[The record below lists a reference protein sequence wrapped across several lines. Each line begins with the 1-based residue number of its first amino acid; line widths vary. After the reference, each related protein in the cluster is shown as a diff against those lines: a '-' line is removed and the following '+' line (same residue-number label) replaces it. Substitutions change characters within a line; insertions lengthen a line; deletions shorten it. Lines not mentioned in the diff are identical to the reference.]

1 MATIL
6 NDAAYMALPMN
17 IKRGNPIPLDT
28 TAVWYNKTE
37 LENYAKTG
45 ATAYVGQVLTLV
57 AGGKCEAYMISNEAG
72 TLVKLAQT
80 TASGDLASDVANL
93 QTQVEGLVE
102 KVGSAAAGDTAA
114 SGLYKLIA
122 DVEAVAKARLESVE
136 AGDNSVTIAG
146 SATKPSVAV
155 KISEAVG
162 NALSLANDGLKV
174 EIPEVKVPK
183 YSLVKDETAAAGDVA
198 TYHLTKDG
206 VNEGVAINIP
216 KDLVVASGSVET
228 FVTGKLPEGVTEAGT
243 YIQLNLA
250 NNDKP
255 LYINVGKLI
264 EYVTGGSGENDAI
277 QINVSSDTHKVTAN
291 VKNGSL
297 TKEMLAAGI
306 VTSLGKADSAVQTV
320 AAGETNG
327 TIKVDGTEIAVAGL
341 KDAAFATVK
350 SINDTAQGYVDTAKA
365 ALEGNDAT
373 DNENSATIVG
383 AKKYADKVAK
393 TASDNASTALS
404 NKIAELKNTDEAVAN
419 QFVTAVKEANGVVT
433 VKRKALVAEDIPEL
447 GQSKISGLTD
457 ALNAKQD
464 TIAFDGEYSAQ
475 NKAATVST
483 VNSAAAAVVGTDK
496 DIDTSDTVKGAKKYA
511 DSKASA
517 TINEAKA
524 YVDGLIAGDSGITKR
539 VETLEGKVDVD
550 KVSTAI
556 ATAKSGAEDTAAAD
570 AAAKVKA
577 AKTAILGESATGVD
591 FDKTVKEVYDLASS
605 KTTMA
610 EVEAKG
616 YAVKADT
623 DSAIADAK
631 KAGTDAAAAA
641 AAAKKA
647 ADAAQAA
654 ADAKVASVKAADKS
668 VTIGGTDTEPTVKVA
683 ISATAGNALALDTDG
698 LKVTIPA
705 AAEYSIVKDAN
716 AVDGYA
722 ATYRLTKGG
731 ENVGA
736 AINIPK
742 DMVVKSGSVEINPEG
757 KAAGTYLVLVLANA
771 TEDKVYIPVD
781 SLIEYVTSGSS
792 AEDMVV
798 VAVDEITHKVTATI
812 TNGTITKEK
821 LHADVQTA
829 LNKANSAIQTA
840 DLAPYAKSA
849 DVENT
854 YVKKNGTDR
863 LFTAAEATKLA
874 GIAEGAQV
882 NVIESIKLNGTAL
895 SIDAKAVNIPLVTTD
910 TAGIVIS
917 SADENTI
924 SYANGIGTVNSLNV
938 NKLAQTEGDVLIID
952 GGKA

>member
-6 NDAAYMALPMN
+6 NDAAYMGFPLS
-17 IKRGNPIPLDT
+17 IKRGNPAPVDT

-37 LENYAKTG
+37 LETYAASG
-45 ATAYVGQVLTLV
+45 ATAYVGQILTLV

-80 TASGDLASDVANL
+80 TVTGDLASDVANL

-102 KVGSAAAGDTAA
+102 KVGAAAAGDTAA

-136 AGDNSVTIAG
+136 AGDNSVTITG

-155 KISEAVG
+155 KISEAAD

-183 YSLVKDETAAAGDVA
+183 YSLVRDEIAANGDAA

-250 NNDKP
+250 NSDKP
-255 LYINVGKLI
+255 LYINVGQLI
-264 EYVTGGSGENDAI
+264 EYVTGGSDENDAI
-277 QINVSSDTHKVTAN
+277 QVNVSSDTHKVTAS

-297 TKEMLAAGI
+297 TKEMLAAG
-306 VTSLGKADSAVQTV
+306 VVASLDKADTAVQTV
-320 AAGETNG
+320 VAGEVNG
-327 TIKVDGTEIAVAGL
+327 TIKVDGKAVAVTGL
-341 KDAAFATVK
+341 QDAAFATVE
-350 SINDTAQGYVDTAKA
+350 SINTTAQGYVDTAKA

-373 DNENSATIVG
+373 NDENSATIVG

-393 TASDNASTALS
+393 TASDNAGTALS

-419 QFVTAVKEANGVVT
+419 QFVTAVQEANGVVT
-433 VKRKALVAEDIPEL
+433 VKRKALAADDIPEL

-457 ALNAKQD
+457 ALSAKQD
-464 TIAFDGEYSAQ
+464 TVAFDGEYSAQ

-483 VNSAAAAVVGTDK
+483 VNSAAAAVVGNDESLA
-496 DIDTSDTVKGAKKYA
+496 TSDTIKGAKKYA
-511 DSKASA
+511 DSKASDA
-517 TINEAKA
+517 IDAAKA

-616 YAVKADT
+616 YALKADT

-631 KAGTDAAAAA
+631 TAGTNAATAA
-641 AAAKKA
+641 AAAKEA
-647 ADAAQAA
+647 ADAAQTT

-683 ISATAGNALALDTDG
+683 ISATANNALALDTDG

-742 DMVVKSGSVEINPEG
+742 DMVVESGSVEINPEG
-757 KAAGTYLVLVLANA
+757 KAEGTYLVLVLANA
-771 TEDKVYIPVD
+771 TNDKVYIPVG

-792 AEDMVV
+792 AGDMVV
-798 VAVDEITHKVTATI
+798 VTVDGITHKVTATI
-812 TNGTITKEK
+812 TDGTITKEK

-849 DVENT
+849 DVESA

-863 LFTAAEATKLA
+863 LITAAEGSKLA
-874 GIAEGAQV
+874 GVAEGAQV
-882 NVIESIKLNGTAL
+882 NVIESIKVNNVEQAVN
-895 SIDAKAVNIPLVTTD
+895 SKAVNIAVPVADD
-910 TAGIVIS
+910 TSIAITENKIGIKAV
-917 SADENTI
+917 D
-924 SYANGIGTVNSLNV
+924 VQ
-938 NKLAQTEGDVLIID
+938 KLFLAEGDVLIID
-952 GGKA
+952 GGNANSF